1 MIDYIKIF
9 SDVSVLISLK
19 KMDEIFVKS
28 LLVFDG
34 NKFLSL
40 LTIGDIQRAILNN
53 IDLNTP
59 VLSIIDKNKKY
70 ACEGDDLETIKSKMY
85 SLRAEFMP
93 VVSDDGELLN
103 VYAWQDL
110 FGSKSIVQRQKLDV
124 PVVIMAGGKGT
135 RLKPLTNV
143 IPKPLIPLNEKTI
156 LEIIMDQ
163 FIEIG
168 SSKFFISVNYKHEI
182 LRYYLE
188 NTVTNYNVEY
198 FKEEQPLGTIGSVSM
213 LKGVVNKP
221 FFVTNCDIII
231 DQDYRDVYDYHIQN
245 KNSITIVSAIKSQ
258 KIPYGVI
265 KSGEEGLLVRLTE
278 KPENSFLINTGV
290 YILNSELIDEIPVNT
305 FFHITELIAK
315 VQEAGGRVGCFPVS
329 EKSWTDIGD
338 WSEYLNYLKK

>member
-1 MIDYIKIF
+1 MNNIKLFVEASIL
-9 SDVSVLISLK
+9 SALK
-19 KMDEIFVKS
+19 KMDEESVKS
-28 LLVFDG
+28 LLVFEND
-34 NKFLSL
+34 KFISL
-40 LTIGDIQRAILNN
+40 LTIGDIQRAILGNN
-53 IDLNTP
+53 DLSTP
-59 VLSIIDKNKKY
+59 VGNIIDKNKKY
-70 ACEGDDLETIKSKMY
+70 AQKEDDLNTIKSKMHNM
-85 SLRAEFMP
+85 RAEFMP
-93 VVSDDGELLN
+93 VVSDEGDLVK
-103 VYAWQDL
+103 VYSWQEL
-110 FGSKSIVQRQKLDV
+110 FGANAISQKQKLNV

-135 RLKPLTNV
+135 RLKPLTHV

-188 NTVTNYNVEY
+188 NTSTKYDVEY

-213 LKGVVNKP
+213 LKHMVNTP

-245 KNSITIVSAIKSQ
+245 KNKITIVSAIKSQ

-265 KSGEEGLLVRLTE
+265 KSGEEGLLFELTE
-278 KPENSFLINTGV
+278 KPENSYLINTGV
-290 YILNSELIDEIPVNT
+290 YILNPELIEEIPENT
-305 FFHITELIAK
+305 FFHITELISK
-315 VQEAGGRVGCFPVS
+315 VQAAGGRVGCFPVS

-338 WSEYLNYLKK
+338 WSEYLSYIRK

>member
-1 MIDYIKIF
+1 MIFITDTI
-9 SDVSVLISLK
+9 LNALK
-19 KMDEIFVKS
+19 KMDDESVKS
-28 LLVFDG
+28 LLVFEDK
-34 NKFLSL
+34 KFVSI

-53 IDLNTP
+53 VELNAT
-59 VLSIIDKNKKY
+59 VISIIDKNKKY
-70 ACEGDDLETIKSKMY
+70 ANEGEDLETIKLKMY
-85 SLRAEFMP
+85 NLRAEFMP
-93 VVSDDGELLN
+93 VISNDGELVN
-103 VYAWQDL
+103 VYSWDDL
-110 FGSKSIVQRQKLDV
+110 FGSKNIAQRQSLDV

-135 RLKPLTNV
+135 RLKPLTHV

-168 SSKFFISVNYKHEI
+168 SCKFFITVNYKHEI

-188 NTVTNYNVEY
+188 NTSTKYNVEFY
-198 FKEEQPLGTIGSVSM
+198 KEEQPLGTIGSVSM
-213 LKGVVNKP
+213 LKGIVNTP

-245 KNSITIVSAIKSQ
+245 KNKITIVTALKSH

-265 KSGEEGLLVRLTE
+265 KSGEEGLLLELAE
-278 KPENSFLINTGV
+278 KPENSYLINTGV
-290 YILNSELIDEIPVNT
+290 YILNPELIDEIPVNT

-315 VQEAGGRVGCFPVS
+315 VQEIGGRVGCFPVS

-338 WSEYLNYLKK
+338 WSEYLSYIRK